1 MDLVLGNYEVEG
13 TEGVAKPSPL
23 RQERDWKFFA
33 VSNSCGWV
41 LGLKLANSQRLL

>member
-13 TEGVAKPSPL
+13 SEGLTKPSPL

-33 VSNSCGWV
+33 VSNCYRWV
-41 LGLKLANSQRLL
+41 LGGVEMS